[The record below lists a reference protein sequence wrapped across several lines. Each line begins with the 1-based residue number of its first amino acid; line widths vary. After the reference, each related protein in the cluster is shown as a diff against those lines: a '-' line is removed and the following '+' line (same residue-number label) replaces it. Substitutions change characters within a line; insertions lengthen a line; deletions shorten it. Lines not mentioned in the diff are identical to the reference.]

1 MPSNLPVKSD
11 SWISPNLCAGLRRLV
26 LLLMVV
32 APLCQARAL
41 TLFPPHDQSKSA
53 LAPAGKKNQANRAR
67 RLQQEVMDFSDRFVM
82 GIWQALD
89 EYLRSE
95 TDPRKRLAAETLK
108 TSLASSSMEI
118 AAGSD
123 PAANLLDMYV
133 FMKLSSAAIRNYW
146 VPEVFGSKAEG
157 LVRESARLQRELGG
171 ILSDLLP
178 STQLGEVDD
187 AIKTWQRT
195 HPEMIYITDTRLRDL
210 VEMRSQGQAKAS
222 GGFPILSD
230 LQKAIGEVDDALHYG
245 ERMMFY
251 LGRLSRL
258 TTMQTALTLAQA
270 EASPSMLTL
279 TGSARK
285 ASDAFERLPADLTAA
300 LTENSDA
307 AGKLLPSIQAT
318 MADARAMAEALERI
332 SKQSNSAPPA
342 EPWTPSS
349 TATALR
355 EAQSAARE
363 IRATVEATR
372 DSLEADSSLEKLV
385 QTSMN
390 ETRQTIDHV
399 YAKALWVLG
408 AFLLGQF
415 FLLLCAARLFRPAKN
430 SSAQDPTSSSQL
442 RS

>member
-1 MPSNLPVKSD
+1 MRFVF
-11 SWISPNLCAGLRRLV
+11 LV
-26 LLLMVV
+26 ILI

-41 TLFPPHDQSKSA
+41 NLFPHHDQLKPVIS
-53 LAPAGKKNQANRAR
+53 PAGKKSQADRAR

-95 TDPRKRLAAETLK
+95 TDPLKRLAAETLK

-123 PAANLLDMYV
+123 PSANLLDMYV
-133 FMKLSSAAIRNYW
+133 FMKLSGAAIRNYW
-146 VPEVFGSKAEG
+146 VPEVFGPKAEG
-157 LVRESARLQRELGG
+157 LTRESARLQRELSA

-178 STQLGEVDD
+178 SMQLGEVDD

-195 HPEMIYITDTRLRDL
+195 HPKMIYITDTRLRDL
-210 VEMRSQGQAKAS
+210 AEMRSQGRAKAS

-230 LQKAIGEVDDALHYG
+230 LQQAVGEVDDALHYG

-270 EASPSMLTL
+270 EASPSMQTL

-285 ASDAFERLPADLTAA
+285 ASDAFERLPADFSAA
-300 LTENSDA
+300 LTENSEA
-307 AGKLLPSIQAT
+307 AGKLLPGIQAT
-318 MADARAMAEALERI
+318 MADARAIAEALEKI
-332 SKQSNSAPPA
+332 TKQSDAAPA
-342 EPWTPSS
+342 ASEPWTPSS
-349 TATALR
+349 TAAALR

-363 IRATVEATR
+363 IRAAVETTQ
-372 DSLEADSSLEKLV
+372 DSLQATEGSSLEKIV
-385 QTSMN
+385 RSTAH
-390 ETRQTIDHV
+390 ETRQTIDHAYSKV
-399 YAKALWVLG
+399 LWVLG

-415 FLLLCAARLFRPAKN
+415 FLLLCAARLFRPSKKSSIQAPSN
-430 SSAQDPTSSSQL
+430 SHE
-442 RS
+442 

>member
-1 MPSNLPVKSD
+1 MPSDPPVKSD
-11 SWISPNLCAGLRRLV
+11 CRIVPNSRAGLIRLV
-26 LLLMVV
+26 LLALMI

-41 TLFPPHDQSKSA
+41 NLFPPHDQSKPA
-53 LAPAGKKNQANRAR
+53 LTPAGKKSQANRAR

-157 LVRESARLQRELGG
+157 LVRESARLQHELDGV
-171 ILSDLLP
+171 LSDLLP
-178 STQLGEVDD
+178 SMQLGEVDA

-210 VEMRSQGQAKAS
+210 SEMRSQGQAKAS

-230 LQKAIGEVDDALHYG
+230 LQKAVGEVDDALHYG

-285 ASDAFERLPADLTAA
+285 ASDAFERLPADLSAA
-300 LTENSDA
+300 LSENSEA
-307 AGKLLPSIQAT
+307 AGKLLPGIQAT
-318 MADARAMAEALERI
+318 MADARATAEALERI
-332 SKQSNSAPPA
+332 SKQGDSAAAA

-355 EAQSAARE
+355 EAQAAARE
-363 IRATVEATR
+363 IRATMETTR
-372 DSLEADSSLEKLV
+372 DSLQPDSSLEKLV

-390 ETRQTIDHV
+390 ETRQTIDHA
-399 YAKALWVLG
+399 YSKALWVLG

-415 FLLLCAARLFRPAKN
+415 FLLLCAARLFRPSDKSSIQAPNN
-430 SSAQDPTSSSQL
+430 SHE
-442 RS
+442 

>member
-1 MPSNLPVKSD
+1 MPSDFPVKSD
-11 SWISPNLCAGLRRLV
+11 CQISPDFRAGLVRLF
-26 LLLMVV
+26 LLLIVI
-32 APLCQARAL
+32 APLHQARAL
-41 TLFPPHDQSKSA
+41 NLFPHRDQPKPTITPAEKKS
-53 LAPAGKKNQANRAR
+53 PANRAR
-67 RLQQEVMDFSDRFVM
+67 LLQQEVMDFSDRFVM
-82 GIWQALD
+82 GTWQALD

-95 TDPRKRLAAETLK
+95 SDPRKRLAAETLK

-123 PAANLLDMYV
+123 PAADLLDMYV
-133 FMKLSSAAIRNYW
+133 FTKLSGAAIRQYW
-146 VPEVFGSKAEG
+146 VPEVFGSNAEG
-157 LVRESARLQRELGG
+157 LKRESSRLQRELDG

-178 STQLGEVDD
+178 SMQLGDVDD

-210 VEMRSQGQAKAS
+210 AEMRSRGGAKAA

-230 LQKAIGEVDDALHYG
+230 LQKAVGQVDDALHYG

-270 EASPSMLTL
+270 EASPSLLTL

-285 ASDAFERLPADLTAA
+285 ASDAFDRLPADLSAA
-300 LTENSDA
+300 LSENSEA
-307 AGKLLPSIQAT
+307 AGKLLPGIQST
-318 MADARAMAEALERI
+318 MADARATAEALERI
-332 SKQSNSAPPA
+332 SQQSDSAPAA

-363 IRATVEATR
+363 IRAAVETAR
-372 DSLEADSSLEKLV
+372 DSLQATEGNLLEKIV
-385 QTSMN
+385 HSTAQ
-390 ETRQTIDHV
+390 ETRRTIDHAYSKV
-399 YAKALWVLG
+399 LWLIG

-415 FLLLCAARLFRPAKN
+415 FLILCAARLFSRAKN
-430 SSAQDPTSSSQL
+430 SSTQAPSSS
-442 RS
+442 R

>member
-1 MPSNLPVKSD
+1 
-11 SWISPNLCAGLRRLV
+11 
-26 LLLMVV
+26 MVV
-32 APLCQARAL
+32 APLYQARAL
-41 TLFPPHDQSKSA
+41 NLFPPHDQSKSA
-53 LAPAGKKNQANRAR
+53 LTPAGNKSQANRAR

-82 GIWQALD
+82 GIWQGLD

-157 LVRESARLQRELGG
+157 LVRESAQLQRELDGV
-171 ILSDLLP
+171 LSDLLP

-230 LQKAIGEVDDALHYG
+230 LQKAVGEVDDALHYG

-285 ASDAFERLPADLTAA
+285 ASDAFERLPADLSAA
-300 LTENSDA
+300 LSENSEA
-307 AGKLLPSIQAT
+307 AGKLLPGIQAT

-332 SKQSNSAPPA
+332 SKQSDSAPAA

-390 ETRQTIDHV
+390 ETRQIIDHA
-399 YAKALWVLG
+399 YSKALWVLG

-430 SSAQDPTSSSQL
+430 SLSQNPCSSEVS
-442 RS
+442 RP